1 MNESEKA
8 KSRVVPAP
16 SNGAR
21 PGFARLSSRTNSKAS
36 GNTPQ
41 SLRFNNA
48 DKAANA
54 KPIAAAAEASVT
66 PEPQLLKTR
75 HQMAARYQVSV
86 RTIGYWCTDGTLPF
100 YKHGGVVRFH
110 PQECD
115 DALKAFRRKSRW
127 ETSGDV
133 GDNERNA
140 NLHHPITGVGR

>member
-1 MNESEKA
+1 MKESEKA

-21 PGFARLSSRTNSKAS
+21 SGFARLSSRKNSKAR

-41 SLRFNNA
+41 SLRVNNA

-54 KPIAAAAEASVT
+54 KPIAATAKASVT
-66 PEPQLLKTR
+66 PERQLLKTR

-86 RTIGYWCTDGTLPF
+86 RTIGYWCNDGTLPF

-127 ETSGDV
+127 ETSGD
-133 GDNERNA
+133 GEENIDNA
-140 NLHHPITGVGR
+140 